1 MPVAATLYFSIV
13 TSALG
18 MAYIVYGRRQAKIV
32 PSSPALSLLLHV
44 LRRRLALAGV
54 VGAALAVA
62 PFILDVE

>member
-1 MPVAATLYFSIV
+1 MAATLYFSIV

-32 PSSPALSLLLHV
+32 PV
-44 LRRRLALAGV
+44 IAGV
-54 VGAALAVA
+54 LLCFYTYFVEGWLWVLIVGAALALA

>member
-1 MPVAATLYFSIV
+1 MAATLYFSIV

-32 PSSPALSLLLHV
+32 PV
-44 LRRRLALAGV
+44 IAGV
-54 VGAALAVA
+54 LLCFYTYFVEGWLWLSIVGAALALA

>member
-1 MPVAATLYFSIV
+1 MAATLYFSIV

-32 PSSPALSLLLHV
+32 PV
-44 LRRRLALAGV
+44 IAGV
-54 VGAALAVA
+54 LLCFYTYFVDGWLWLSIVGAALALA